1 MLSSGAALGPVLARD
16 HLMDMPGSQGP
27 DHSIPSCSPTHP
39 HPLLPGSW
47 AHGLWGA
54 SIGRGRHF
62 VIAACL
68 VLSPA
73 PSANLCVLLSPEQNV
88 NQHLKAKGIEYLS
101 YP

>member
-1 MLSSGAALGPVLARD
+1 MLSSGAALGPVLAHD

-39 HPLLPGSW
+39 QLPGSW

-62 VIAACL
+62 VIAACV
-68 VLSPA
+68 VLSPH
-73 PSANLCVLLSPEQNV
+73 PQCTSLCLLSPEQNV

>member
-1 MLSSGAALGPVLARD
+1 MLSSRAALGPVLAHD

-39 HPLLPGSW
+39 PAAWQLGPQ
-47 AHGLWGA
+47 GLWGRFHRKGQA
-54 SIGRGRHF
+54 LCNCRVFS
-62 VIAACL
+62 VKP
-68 VLSPA
+68 PA
-73 PSANLCVLLSPEQNV
+73 PSANLCVLLFPKQNV